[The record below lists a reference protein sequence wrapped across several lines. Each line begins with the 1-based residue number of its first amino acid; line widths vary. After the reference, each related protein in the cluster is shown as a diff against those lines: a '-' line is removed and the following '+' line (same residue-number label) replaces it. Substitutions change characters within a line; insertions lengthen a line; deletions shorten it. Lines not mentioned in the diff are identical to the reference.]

1 MREVRRKEE
10 ETEGV
15 GERGLVRDNRENSKG
30 SVKEGNFV

>member
-10 ETEGV
+10 ETEGG
-15 GERGLVRDNRENSKG
+15 GERVLVRDSRENSKG